1 MMTTETEGEMGAFLL
16 GLIIGVVG
24 ALVLFIY
31 DEGEVFIKLSRQ
43 IKRTAEKYKQQA

>member
-1 MMTTETEGEMGAFLL
+1 MMTIETEGEMGAFLL
-16 GLIIGVVG
+16 GLIIGVAG